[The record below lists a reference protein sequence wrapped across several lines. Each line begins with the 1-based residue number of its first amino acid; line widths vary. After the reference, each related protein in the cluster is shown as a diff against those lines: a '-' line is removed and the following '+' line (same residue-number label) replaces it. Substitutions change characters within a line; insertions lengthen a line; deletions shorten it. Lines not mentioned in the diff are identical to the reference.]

1 MLNST
6 STRTRFVFSNLENS
20 IFPWVENILDQVS
33 TSFGPFL
40 FLLKY
45 FSFLPRDPFSYVF
58 WTNRSIL
65 STNFFL
71 KLIVLFSGAT
81 RGVNRVS
88 PPPPHLTPAWS
99 WLWAVAHLFQILS
112 IKKKMPKSFFGTSC
126 IISNLISNYFLVFDF
141 KKVSHS

>member
-45 FSFLPRDPFSYVF
+45 FYLFSLATLFLMYFELIDQFCQP
-58 WTNRSIL
+58 I
-65 STNFFL
+65 FFL
-71 KLIVLFSGAT
+71 
-81 RGVNRVS
+81 N
-88 PPPPHLTPAWS
+88 
-99 WLWAVAHLFQILS
+99 WL
-112 IKKKMPKSFFGTSC
+112 
-126 IISNLISNYFLVFDF
+126 YFLVAQLGGGWTEFRPPPLTWLQHDHDCGPSF
-141 KKVSHS
+141 IKLCQLRKKYQNFSLALRASWFLIEFLTIFSFST